1 MSMHERAAQFA
12 SFKALTGYEDGI
24 DEAARY
30 VEHKL
35 ELTED
40 RRNRLDAC
48 LQILRDA
55 GCDVQIRVLAFH
67 PDLQKQGGVY
77 LPYTGVLRRI
87 DETARQL
94 LFRDGTVISLDT
106 VYDMWGEVFPDA
118 L

>member
-1 MSMHERAAQFA
+1 MNEYADILYHPHHVSTRRQPMSMHERAAQFA

-67 PDLQKQGGVY
+67 PDPQKQGGVY
-77 LPYTGVLRRI
+77 LPL
-87 DETARQL
+87 
-94 LFRDGTVISLDT
+94 SLIHI
-106 VYDMWGEVFPDA
+106 
-118 L
+118 